1 MTDDQ
6 SAPSRLFLLAPTLT
20 GRNGHVPSAEGG
32 ALQIQRPSGELAVV
46 NENEPRRLAAFVH
59 ADMVG
64 YSSLIGQDDTG
75 TYLRFA
81 RLRSL
86 LIDPALER
94 YVGKVANTAGDSL
107 LIEFSSVLSAV
118 GFAVEVQ
125 TRIPEFDDED
135 RPERRMRFRMG
146 VNAGDVI
153 PDGANRHGDSV
164 NIAARLQSVCP
175 PGNVCVSTVV
185 RDHLQDRLGLQFEP
199 LGMLDLKNIARPI
212 EAFVVRLDGRA
223 AARKLKLRVRRGW
236 IAIPATCAG
245 LAVIG
250 LAVTGM
256 MKVSV
261 LPPYRPAAVAP
272 RGASILVLP
281 FRNVSDDAGQQYFA
295 DAVSS
300 DVATDLSRMR
310 DIVVISPA
318 TAFTYRGKSVDFEQ
332 INREIGVRY
341 LVSGSITRIGQQVN
355 TNIQLIDAASGIQLW
370 GERFENDFVDLA
382 QLEQKVTGRIA
393 ASLNVQLVHAE
404 GRRAEQ
410 APVPDA
416 LDLRLRATSL
426 FFQSI
431 APQNTLLARNL
442 LTQSVRLD
450 PNSAE
455 AWARLAELIAND
467 YLLIWNNTGREQLRD
482 AEEAARKALSI
493 NPNLAL
499 AHFSNGLIL
508 RAMGEHPLALDAF
521 TRAIDLDPNFALAYA
536 NKAGE
541 LTLLGRPGEARP
553 LVEKAIMLSP
563 HDPSLGIFFWFI
575 GRAEFYG
582 ERYEQAIPWLRK
594 SVEAR
599 PNVAFN
605 RLYLISA
612 YALHGD
618 MDAARATL
626 EEFNRRFSQPAYTL
640 VTVLAAERTN
650 PVTDPI
656 SVAARAKHHQGLIK
670 AGMTEK

>member
-6 SAPSRLFLLAPTLT
+6 PAPSRLFLVAPMIT
-20 GRNGHVPSAEGG
+20 GRNGHVPSAESG
-32 ALQIQRPSGELAVV
+32 ALQIQRPAGDVAVV
-46 NENEPRRLAAFVH
+46 SQNEPRRLAAFVH

-94 YVGKVANTAGDSL
+94 YSGTVANTAGDSL

-118 GFAVEVQ
+118 GFAIEVQ
-125 TRIPEFDDED
+125 TRIPEVDDD
-135 RPERRMRFRMG
+135 DTPERRIRFRMG
-146 VNAGDVI
+146 INAGDVI

-164 NIAARLQSVCP
+164 NIAARLQSICP
-175 PGNVCVSTVV
+175 PGNICVSTVV
-185 RDHLQDRLGLQFEP
+185 RDHLQDRLGLRFEP
-199 LGMLDLKNIARPI
+199 LGRLDLKNIARPI
-212 EAFVVRLDGRA
+212 EAFVVRLDGRTRA
-223 AARKLKLRVRRGW
+223 HKLKLRLRRGW

-245 LAVIG
+245 LVVAG
-250 LAVTGM
+250 LVA
-256 MKVSV
+256 VSV
-261 LPPYRPAAVAP
+261 LPRDRPRVLAP
-272 RGASILVLP
+272 RPASILVLP

-300 DVATDLSRMR
+300 DVATDLSRIR

-318 TAFTYRGKSVDFEQ
+318 TAFTYRGNSNDFAQ

-341 LVSGSITRIGQQVN
+341 LVSGVITRIGQQVN
-355 TNIQLIDAASGIQLW
+355 TNIQLIDAASGVQLW
-370 GERFENDFVDLA
+370 GERFENDFLDLA
-382 QLEQKVTGRIA
+382 QLEQRITGRIA

-410 APVPDA
+410 VQVPDA
-416 LDLRLRATSL
+416 LELRLRATSL

-431 APQNTLLARNL
+431 APQNTMLARDL

-455 AWARLAELIAND
+455 AWARLAELIVND

-482 AEEAARKALSI
+482 AEDAARKALSI

-508 RAMGEHPLALDAF
+508 RALGEHPLALEAF

-541 LTLLGRPGEARP
+541 LTLLGRPNEARP

-563 HDPSLGIFFWFI
+563 HDPSLGIFYWFI
-575 GRAEFYG
+575 GRAEYYG
-582 ERYEQAIPWLRK
+582 ERYEEAIPWLRK

-599 PNVAFN
+599 PNVSFN

-618 MDAARATL
+618 MDSARATL

-640 VTVLAAERTN
+640 ERVFAIERTN

-656 SVAARAKHHQGLIK
+656 SVAARARHHQGLIK
-670 AGMTEK
+670 AGMAEK